1 MMARKLLPLV
11 LGLLGL
17 CLGAGAGYFLRALP
31 DAENPTPVA
40 APASAPETLKDYAKL
55 ANPFVIP
62 VLVKGHVSSI
72 MVLQLSLE
80 VTAGATAD
88 VDAAEPKLRDVF
100 LQVLFDHANS
110 GGFDGAYTD
119 AANLITLRTALL
131 EAAKSVLNDTVSDVL
146 ITDILRRDG

>member
-1 MMARKLLPLV
+1 
-11 LGLLGL
+11 
-17 CLGAGAGYFLRALP
+17 
-31 DAENPTPVA
+31 
-40 APASAPETLKDYAKL
+40 
-55 ANPFVIP
+55 
-62 VLVKGHVSSI
+62 
-72 MVLQLSLE
+72 
-80 VTAGATAD
+80 
-88 VDAAEPKLRDVF
+88 

>member
-1 MMARKLLPLV
+1 MARKLLPLV

-17 CLGAGAGYFLRALP
+17 CLGAGAGYFLRPLP
-31 DAENPTPVA
+31 DAENPAPVA
-40 APASAPETLKDYAKL
+40 EPPSSPDMLKDYAKL
-55 ANPFVIP
+55 ANPFVVP
-62 VLVKGHVSSI
+62 VLVKGHVSSL

-80 VTAGATAD
+80 VSAGASAD
-88 VDAAEPKLRDVF
+88 VDTAEPKLRDAF

-119 AANLITLRTALL
+119 AANLITLRTALR